1 MIMSY
6 TGKGI
11 NLSKFDKFNNNV
23 ELKSDV
29 IELALDFTKI
39 QATIDKE
46 LKIMLA
52 NDAKLQK
59 IAPAFKA
66 AKESA
71 LQYQNIPARQQKDLD
86 AYYKDYA
93 KKALELGI
101 DVKTTQ
107 FFQEYLKASQLVGQ
121 GADAIEN
128 SKLAIKGL

>member
-1 MIMSY
+1 MSY

-11 NLSKFDKFNNNV
+11 NLNNFDKFDKNV
-23 ELKSDV
+23 ELKSNV

-39 QATIDKE
+39 QSTIDKE

-59 IAPAFKA
+59 AAPAFKA
-66 AKESA
+66 AKEAA
-71 LQYQNIPARQQKDLD
+71 LQYQNIPTRQQKDLD

-93 KKALELGI
+93 KKATELGI

-107 FFQEYLKASQLVGQ
+107 FFQEYLKASQLVSQ
-121 GADAIEN
+121 GFDAIEN
-128 SKLAIKGL
+128 SKLAIKSI